1 MTFQEIIKERARI
14 TEAIRANIKSSTL
27 GAEEQSTALSELA
40 AINTDY
46 LRLMEDENDAM
57 YASFREGRKAIVEAI
72 KSGAAAKAE
81 HAVRSQYYANC
92 DKRRAQN
99 QHTLTRLWDE
109 NRAALEAIKEKYQI

>member
-1 MTFQEIIKERARI
+1 MTFEEIIKERAKV
-14 TEAIRANIKSSTL
+14 TETIRASIKGSSLGTEEQVSANREINDINIK
-27 GAEEQSTALSELA
+27 
-40 AINTDY
+40 Y

-72 KSGAAAKAE
+72 KSGAAAKAK

>member
-1 MTFQEIIKERARI
+1 MTFQEIIKDRAKA
-14 TEAIRANIKSSTL
+14 TEAIREGIKMCDLTPEEIQAAMEEINDINIK
-27 GAEEQSTALSELA
+27 
-40 AINTDY
+40 Y

-72 KSGAAAKAE
+72 KSGTAAKAE
-81 HAVRSQYYANC
+81 HAVRSKYYANC

-109 NRAALEAIKEKYQI
+109 NRAALEAIKTKYQI